1 MARPRTD
8 GSPSTTPNKQR
19 LSHFAVK
26 NLKPLERPYT
36 VWDVTQRGLAIV
48 VQPSGHAAW
57 KTIYSYHGRPR
68 WLHLADATAIG
79 LADARKL
86 ANEIMYQVA
95 QGKDPAAER
104 RAERSADTFEE
115 LATRYRKYSERKN
128 KSWKQA
134 DALVRKNLL
143 PKWAKLPA
151 AAITRADV
159 KALMASIDAPI
170 LANQILASASAVF
183 SWAVKEEISGIT
195 INPCH
200 GIERNKTTSRE
211 RVLSDNEVPLF
222 WAAFNAAG
230 LEGMALKAILL
241 TGQRPGEVMHMRT
254 EHIEGNWWTL
264 PGGPVASLDWPGTKN
279 AATHRVWLPAPVQQ
293 LIVDT
298 SGQVFPDVRN
308 DQLSKTMRAICAEL
322 KVPRL
327 TPHDLRR
334 SHGTTITGLG
344 FGRDAMN
351 RIQNHREGGISDVY
365 DQHEYRSENQKI
377 MEAVADRIMTLING
391 NPPNILPFKQ
401 AISA

>member
-143 PKWAKLPA
+143 PKWPSFLP
-151 AAITRADV
+151 
-159 KALMASIDAPI
+159 
-170 LANQILASASAVF
+170 
-183 SWAVKEEISGIT
+183 
-195 INPCH
+195 
-200 GIERNKTTSRE
+200 
-211 RVLSDNEVPLF
+211 
-222 WAAFNAAG
+222 
-230 LEGMALKAILL
+230 LL
-241 TGQRPGEVMHMRT
+241 
-254 EHIEGNWWTL
+254 
-264 PGGPVASLDWPGTKN
+264 
-279 AATHRVWLPAPVQQ
+279 LPAPM
-293 LIVDT
+293 
-298 SGQVFPDVRN
+298 S
-308 DQLSKTMRAICAEL
+308 
-322 KVPRL
+322 
-327 TPHDLRR
+327 RR
-334 SHGTTITGLG
+334 
-344 FGRDAMN
+344 
-351 RIQNHREGGISDVY
+351 
-365 DQHEYRSENQKI
+365 
-377 MEAVADRIMTLING
+377 
-391 NPPNILPFKQ
+391 
-401 AISA
+401 